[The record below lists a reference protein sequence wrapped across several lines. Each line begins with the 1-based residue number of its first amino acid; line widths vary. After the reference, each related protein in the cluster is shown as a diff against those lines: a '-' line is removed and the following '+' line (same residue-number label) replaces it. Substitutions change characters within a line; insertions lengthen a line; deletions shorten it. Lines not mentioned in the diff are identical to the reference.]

1 MKFNQVLK
9 FGGVAVVVL
18 IVAVTFVGSEENYKE
33 QIEELR
39 LKYQDNLKVIDDS
52 PFKEQ
57 EFLGLKYYEPN
68 SDYVV
73 DAERVGLED
82 GEILT
87 LATSSGSTQKYV
99 KMALL
104 VFEIQDV
111 KDTLTLLQNIADP
124 SDLFL
129 PFTDETSGGE
139 TYGAGRYLP
148 IEPMSGAEIELDFNR
163 AFNPYCAYSDKY
175 SCPMPPRENH
185 IKVAV
190 TAGEKNYHLD

>member
-1 MKFNQVLK
+1 MKFNQILK
-9 FGGVAVVVL
+9 FGGIAVVVL
-18 IVAVTFVGSEENYKE
+18 IVGITFVGSEGNYKE
-33 QIEELR
+33 QIEILR

-52 PFKEQ
+52 PFKDQ

-68 SDYVV
+68 TDYVV
-73 DAERVGLED
+73 DAERIGLED
-82 GEILT
+82 EEIVT
-87 LATSSGSTQKYV
+87 LSTSSGSTQKYV
-99 KMALL
+99 KLALL
-104 VFEIQDV
+104 VFEIKEV

-129 PFTDETSGGE
+129 PFTDETSGE
-139 TYGAGRYLP
+139 DTYGAGRYLP

-185 IKVAV
+185 INVAIA
-190 TAGEKNYHLD
+190 AGEKNYHLD

>member
-9 FGGVAVVVL
+9 FGGIAVVVL
-18 IVAVTFVGSEENYKE
+18 IVAVTFVGSEGNYKE

-73 DAERVGLED
+73 DAERVGLEG
-82 GEILT
+82 GEIIT
-87 LATSSGSTQKYV
+87 LATSSGATQKYI
-99 KMALL
+99 KIALL

-111 KDTLTLLQNIADP
+111 TDTLTLLQNIADP

-129 PFTDETSGGE
+129 PFTDETSGEE

-185 IKVAV
+185 IKVAIA
-190 TAGEKNYHLD
+190 AGEKNYHLD

>member
-1 MKFNQVLK
+1 MKFNRVLK
-9 FGGVAVVVL
+9 FGGIAVVVL
-18 IVAVTFVGSEENYKE
+18 IVAVTFVGSEGNYKE

-73 DAERVGLED
+73 DAERVGLKD
-82 GEILT
+82 GEIIT
-87 LATSSGSTQKYV
+87 LATSSGATQKYI
-99 KMALL
+99 KIALL

-111 KDTLTLLQNIADP
+111 TDTLTLLQNIADP

-185 IKVAV
+185 IKVAIA
-190 TAGEKNYHLD
+190 AGEKNYHLD